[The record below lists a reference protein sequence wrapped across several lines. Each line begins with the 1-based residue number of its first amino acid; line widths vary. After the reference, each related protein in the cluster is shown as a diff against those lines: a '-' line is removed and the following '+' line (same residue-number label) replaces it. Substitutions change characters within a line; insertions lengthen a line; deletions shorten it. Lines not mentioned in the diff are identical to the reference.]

1 MAHRLEFTRVEGR
14 LCLRLFFLGSL
25 LLGPGAASSLAQTN
39 TSRSPWENEIA
50 AFEAADK
57 TNPPPRDAVL
67 FVGSSSI
74 RLWQTLRQ
82 DFANYPVIQR
92 GFGGS
97 QIADSTSFADR
108 IILPYRPKTIVFYA
122 GDNDLNSGKSPEQVR
137 SDFVEFL
144 DKIHRTLPNTWI
156 GFISIKP
163 SRARWPLLDKIKR
176 ANDLIR
182 EVVQTHPH
190 SFYLDVFTPMLD
202 ERGELKP
209 GILQPDGLHLNAQGY
224 RLWSSVINEKLP
236 HLPH

>member
-14 LCLRLFFLGSL
+14 LYLRLFFLGSL
-25 LLGPGAASSLAQTN
+25 LLGPGAASSRAQTN

-97 QIADSTSFADR
+97 QIADSTSFASGSFCLIVQR
-108 IILPYRPKTIVFYA
+108 QLYSTPETTI
-122 GDNDLNSGKSPEQVR
+122 
-137 SDFVEFL
+137 
-144 DKIHRTLPNTWI
+144 
-156 GFISIKP
+156 
-163 SRARWPLLDKIKR
+163 
-176 ANDLIR
+176 
-182 EVVQTHPH
+182 
-190 SFYLDVFTPMLD
+190 
-202 ERGELKP
+202 
-209 GILQPDGLHLNAQGY
+209 
-224 RLWSSVINEKLP
+224 
-236 HLPH
+236 